1 MQIPSFQLNQYDL
14 YNTNPLKNREKEDKE
29 EKKMNLE
36 TPPT

>member
-1 MQIPSFQLNQYDL
+1 VKMKQSPD
-14 YNTNPLKNREKEDKE
+14 LKNRQKEDKE